1 MEAEWLKV
9 IGLTGGI
16 GSGKSAAQC
25 YLTSKKIPVID
36 ADRISRD
43 IVKPGSETLMEITD
57 AFGANIILEDG
68 SLDRK
73 ALGKIVF
80 SNKEKLDILN
90 NIMHKRILNEIK
102 HQLALIKAP
111 LVVIDAP
118 LLIETGLY
126 KIVDEVWVIDLETH
140 FQIERV
146 KKRDNLSENEIKK
159 RIHSQLPREERKKY
173 AHVIINNSGTIESL
187 YLQIDQQL
195 NRIMRG

>member
-1 MEAEWLKV
+1 MKV

-16 GSGKSAAQC
+16 GSGKSEAQR

-43 IVKPGSETLMEITD
+43 IVKPGSEVLMEITD

-146 KKRDNLSENEIKK
+146 KMRDNLSENEIKK

-195 NRIMRG
+195 NR